1 MENVIIQA
9 SAGTGKTHQLA
20 CRYLL
25 LLFSGVRPENILA
38 TTFTKKAAGEI
49 LNRIL
54 SWMAIGALNE
64 DNCQKLAKALSDAK
78 KMTQREDTSPVEL
91 TLETVR
97 KTLYEVI
104 KCLNRVNISTLDS
117 YFNQRAQCF
126 SLELELPMDWQIME
140 DAQDE
145 MYRQAALST
154 LFQDEDVVYRYTQ
167 FIKDSELKRSV
178 FEQMLSS
185 VENLYALWRE
195 APQKA
200 WDALLVPRIALNEE
214 AFQSLLSKT
223 FLLLDADK
231 ALTDNDKAG
240 LFGDLNGLRKPQ
252 TRFDAALRFF
262 GHAFSKKVIGI
273 FQSPESGIAM
283 SSKRTI
289 DNSETIDCLIQLVQY
304 LIAFVKDVWK
314 KQSDFY
320 RDTIKDFDALYTD
333 SKKKSGQLRFD
344 DVPWLLT
351 LDSFVKRQ
359 LSDSFRMD
367 SSIRHLM
374 LDEFQDTS
382 LAQWR
387 VLESLARQTSKDK
400 NSSFFCVGD
409 AKQAIYGWRG
419 GEAQLLGSIPR
430 LLRPGVINESIMS
443 ESRRSGP
450 AIMQVV
456 NELFMNV
463 DSNQLVAKK
472 SAGKNEPQ
480 PMISGAKDWRDKRF
494 TEHKSHPSL
503 QNLPSYV
510 ELCTAPYSEDAS
522 KEDKDK
528 TEKLRAMTYEY
539 TARRVKD
546 LYEQTEEL
554 GLSIGVLVRKNDVGA
569 SIADCIKK
577 LGLECSLEGKSPL
590 LDSYEVCQILAL
602 MKWVDHPGDVY
613 SYFQVS
619 QSTLAQS
626 LGVKDRWNTS
636 RDDKQRMK
644 VVFEDC
650 EILNKIRYD
659 LFRDGYGITV
669 QRWVEKLKPEANPR
683 SRRRL
688 EMLEELA
695 NKYDSQGSTR
705 TDDFIS
711 YIETASVADSFK
723 ARIRIMTYHQ
733 SKGLEFD
740 IVVLPQLDAQLVSY
754 DSIPVVFG
762 RPDPVKQPNEIIRYV
777 KSDYRF
783 LLPQNQQELFIGS
796 EEKQMQESLCNLYVA
811 MTRARQGLY
820 MILPPPKTGKL
831 GTNKTYEDV
840 LLGTLGN
847 VTDKKTK
854 EENKVYYTAGD
865 ENWIRNTPLKEDKEK
880 APPIEAVQSGNE
892 RSEGEPVLPT
902 FGETLEVGGAFEFK
916 EGGRSVFVPLPASAW
931 KTSAKPMSFVNVITA
946 EVDNAEFSGSTL
958 IQSSR
963 GSLFHYWL
971 SDIEWIEDY
980 SVDDQR
986 LIDMGI
992 ETGLQKDSFVDLLP
1006 AFKSLLKHPN
1016 VISTLKR
1023 LDESWETH
1031 REKPV
1036 AGILNDEQNERLVS
1050 GVIDRLTLHRTDGKV
1065 DKAIIV
1071 DFKTVR
1077 TRDDIAEVRNRYAG
1091 QMDAYRQ
1098 IISQTYRI
1106 PVSSI
1111 ETTLLI
1117 LEGNF

>member
-54 SWMAIGALNE
+54 SWMATGALNE
-64 DNCQKLAKALSDAK
+64 DNCKNLAKALSDAK

-91 TLETVR
+91 TLDTVR

-154 LFQDEDVVYRYTQ
+154 LFRDEDVVHRYTQ
-167 FIKDSELKRSV
+167 FIKNSELKRSV
-178 FEQMLSS
+178 FDQMLSS

-200 WDALLVPRIALNEE
+200 WDALKVPKIDMNEE
-214 AFQSLLSKT
+214 AFQKLLNET
-223 FLLLDADK
+223 LFLLDADA
-231 ALTDNDKAG
+231 ALTEQDKAK
-240 LFGDLNGLRKPQ
+240 LFDDLYGLRNPQ
-252 TRFDAALRFF
+252 TRFDAALKFF

-273 FQSPESGIAM
+273 FQSPESGIVM

-289 DNSETIDCLIQLVQY
+289 DNSETIDGLIHLVQY
-304 LIAFVKDVWK
+304 LHAFVKSVWK

-320 RDTIKDFDALYTD
+320 RDTLRDFDALYTG
-333 SKKKSGQLRFD
+333 SKKKFGQLRFD
-344 DVPWLLT
+344 DIPWLLT
-351 LDSFVKRQ
+351 QDSFVKRQ

-387 VLESLARQTSKDK
+387 VLESLAIQTSKDK

-419 GEAQLLGSIPR
+419 GEAQLLGAIPG
-430 LLRPGVINESIMS
+430 LLSPAVINESNMS

-450 AIMQVV
+450 AIMQAV
-456 NELFMNV
+456 NDLFMNV
-463 DSNQLVAKK
+463 DKNQLVAKK
-472 SAGKNEPQ
+472 NAGVNEPQ
-480 PMISGAKDWRDKRF
+480 PMISGAKDWRVKRF
-494 TEHKSHPSL
+494 TEHESHISL
-503 QNLPSYV
+503 KHLPSYV

-522 KEDKDK
+522 KGDKDK

-539 TARRVKD
+539 TARRVKE
-546 LYEQTEEL
+546 LYEQKEEL
-554 GLSIGVLVRKNDVGA
+554 GLSIGVLVRKNEVGA
-569 SIADCIKK
+569 TIADCIKK

-602 MKWVDHPGDVY
+602 MKWIDHPGDVY
-613 SYFQVS
+613 SYYQVS
-619 QSTLAQS
+619 QSTLAPQ
-626 LGVKDRWNTS
+626 LGIKDRWNS
-636 RDDKQRMK
+636 ARDDKQRMK
-644 VVFEDC
+644 VLFEDC
-650 EILNKIRYD
+650 GILNKIRYD

-669 QRWVEKLKPEANPR
+669 QRWVETLKPEANAR

-688 EMLEELA
+688 EMFEELA

-705 TDDFIS
+705 TDDFIN
-711 YIETASVADSFK
+711 YIEKASVADSFK
-723 ARIRIMTYHQ
+723 SRIRIMTYHQ

-740 IVVLPQLDAQLVSY
+740 IVVLPQLDARLVSY
-754 DSIPVVFG
+754 ESIPVVFG

-783 LLPQNQQELFIGS
+783 LLPQEQQALFAGS

-831 GTNKTYEDV
+831 GPNKTYEDV
-840 LLGTLGN
+840 LLGTLAN
-847 VTDKKTK
+847 VTDKKAK

-865 ENWIRNTPLKEDKEK
+865 ENWIKNTQLKKEK
-880 APPIEAVQSGNE
+880 EKIQPVEVL
-892 RSEGEPVLPT
+892 RSRECRPGEPTLPQ
-902 FGETLEVGGAFEFK
+902 FGETIEVGFNFEFK
-916 EGGRSVFVPLPASAW
+916 EGARSVCVPLPATAW
-931 KTSAKPMSFVNVITA
+931 MTSVKPSSFVNVVTA
-946 EVDNAEFSGSTL
+946 EVDNTEFGNSSLVQST
-958 IQSSR
+958 R
-963 GSLFHYWL
+963 GTLFHCWL
-971 SDIEWIEDY
+971 ADIEWIEEY
-980 SVDDQR
+980 SADDQR
-986 LIDMGI
+986 LINLGI
-992 ETGLQKDSFVDLLP
+992 GIGLQQDSFVDLLP
-1006 AFKSLLKHPN
+1006 AFKALLKHPN
-1016 VISTLKR
+1016 VVSTLKR

-1036 AGILNDEQNERLVS
+1036 AGILNDGQNERLVS
-1050 GVIDRLTLHRTDGKV
+1050 GTIDRLTLHRSNGKV
-1065 DKAIIV
+1065 DKAVVV

-1077 TRDDIAEVRNRYAG
+1077 TGGDIADVRKRYAG

-1098 IISQTYRI
+1098 IVAQTYRI
-1106 PVSSI
+1106 PVSAV

-1117 LEGNF
+1117 LEGDF